1 MIVYEATKK
10 LFVEDV
16 VQDRIEENIDRKFY
30 EKMGYHTSKNE
41 RKAWNN
47 SMQYMMKVLIDNNIP
62 NNVGIAIEFKIPNT
76 SKRVDFIITGK
87 DGKLKNTAI
96 IVELKQWE
104 KADIVSGKDG
114 IVQAFTG
121 QALREV
127 AHPSYQA
134 WSYAT
139 TIEDYNET
147 VQEKQIDL
155 HPCAYLHN
163 YLAVTPPTLL
173 SDNYKYYLEKAPAF
187 IKGDV
192 EKLRDFINK
201 YIKYGDDKETLY
213 QIENG
218 KIRPSKSLQDAL
230 SSMLQGNQEFV
241 MIDDQ
246 KLVYETALD
255 MARKSYRDGQKRVLV
270 VKGGPGTGKSVLAI
284 NLLVNLTKENMV
296 CSYVTKNA
304 APRNVYAT
312 KLSGNFKKTRI
323 NNLFKGSG
331 SFIESSENDFDVL
344 IVDEAHRL
352 NAKSGMFQNLGENQI
367 KEIIKASKFSIFFID
382 ESQRVTLKDIGSIE
396 EIQKYIERAGAEA
409 EFMELESQFRC
420 NGSDGYIAWLDDVL
434 EIRRTA
440 NSDGFD
446 LDYDIRICNTPN
458 EVRDLIFEKNKIN
471 NKARLLAGYC
481 WKWIPEGKKNSNV
494 YDIVI
499 DKDNNGNTIDFKMS
513 WNLDNTET
521 WAIDQNSVNEIG
533 CIHTAQGLEFDYVG
547 VIIGNDLRYEN
558 GRVISDYNKRA
569 PEELSH
575 KALKG
580 IRKIEREQGKAVAYK
595 IADEIIKNTYRT
607 LMTRGQKGCYI
618 YCTDEKLAEY
628 LRMRLSGVNGN
639 VYYSDVEAAEDG
651 GMKVAEDGEEY
662 RY

>member
-1 MIVYEATKK
+1 MIVYEATKQ

-30 EKMGYHTSKNE
+30 EKMGYHTSKSE
-41 RKAWNN
+41 RNAWNN

-62 NNVGIAIEFKIPNT
+62 GNVGIAIEFKIPNT

-96 IVELKQWE
+96 IVELKQWTE
-104 KADIVSGKDG
+104 ADIVSGKDG
-114 IVQAFTG
+114 IVKAVTG
-121 QALREV
+121 HALREV

-147 VQEKQIDL
+147 VQDRQIDL

-173 SDNYKYYLEKAPAF
+173 SDDYKTYLEKAPAF

-213 QIENG
+213 MIENG

-230 SSMLQGNQEFV
+230 SSMLKGNEEFV

-255 MARKSYRDGQKRVLV
+255 MARKSYRDGNKRVLI

-284 NLLVNLTKENMV
+284 NLLVKLTNENMV

-312 KLSGNFKKTRI
+312 KLSGDFRKTRI

-331 SFIESSENDFDVL
+331 SFVESSENEFDVL

-382 ESQRVTLKDIGSIE
+382 ESQRVTLKDIGSVE
-396 EIQKYIERAGAEA
+396 EIQKYIGQTNAES
-409 EFMELESQFRC
+409 EVMELESH
-420 NGSDGYIAWLDDVL
+420 
-434 EIRRTA
+434 
-440 NSDGFD
+440 
-446 LDYDIRICNTPN
+446 
-458 EVRDLIFEKNKIN
+458 
-471 NKARLLAGYC
+471 
-481 WKWIPEGKKNSNV
+481 
-494 YDIVI
+494 
-499 DKDNNGNTIDFKMS
+499 
-513 WNLDNTET
+513 NLDVM
-521 WAIDQNSVNEIG
+521 DQM
-533 CIHTAQGLEFDYVG
+533 
-547 VIIGNDLRYEN
+547 
-558 GRVISDYNKRA
+558 
-569 PEELSH
+569 
-575 KALKG
+575 G
-580 IRKIEREQGKAVAYK
+580 ILHGWTMY
-595 IADEIIKNTYRT
+595 
-607 LMTRGQKGCYI
+607 
-618 YCTDEKLAEY
+618 
-628 LRMRLSGVNGN
+628 
-639 VYYSDVEAAEDG
+639 
-651 GMKVAEDGEEY
+651 
-662 RY
+662 

>member
-1 MIVYEATKK
+1 MIVYEATKQ

-16 VQDRIEENIDRKFY
+16 VQDKIEENIDRKFC
-30 EKMGYHTSKNE
+30 EKMGYHTSQSE
-41 RKAWNN
+41 RNAWNN

-62 NNVGIAIEFKIPNT
+62 QNVGIAIEYKIPNT

-87 DGKLKNTAI
+87 DGKLNNTAI
-96 IVELKQWE
+96 IVELKQWTE
-104 KADIVSGKDG
+104 AKIVNGKDG
-114 IVQAFTG
+114 IVETFTG
-121 QALREV
+121 HAVREV
-127 AHPSYQA
+127 PHPSYQA

-147 VQEKQIDL
+147 VQDRQITL

-163 YLAVTPPTLL
+163 YLTVTPPTIL
-173 SDNYKYYLEKAPAF
+173 SDDYKYYLEKAPAF

-192 EKLRDFINK
+192 EKLREFITK
-201 YIKYGDDKETLY
+201 YIKYGDEKETLY
-213 QIENG
+213 MIDNG
-218 KIRPSKSLQDAL
+218 KIRPSKSLQDSL
-230 SSMLQGNQEFV
+230 LNMLKGNQEFI

-246 KLVYETALD
+246 KLVYETAIE
-255 MARKSYRDGQKRVLV
+255 MARKSYNDGKKRVLV

-284 NLLVNLTKENMV
+284 NLLVKLTNENMV

-312 KLSGNFKKTRI
+312 KLSGDFRKTRI

-331 SFIESSENDFDVL
+331 SFVESAENEFDVL

-367 KEIIKASKFSIFFID
+367 KEIIHASKFSIFFID
-382 ESQRVTLKDIGSIE
+382 ESQRVTLKDIGSVE
-396 EIQKYIERAGAEA
+396 EIKKYIGQAEA
-409 EFMELESQFRC
+409 ESEIMELESQFRC

-434 EIRRTA
+434 DIRKTA
-440 NSDGFD
+440 NNDGFD
-446 LDYDIRICNTPN
+446 LDYDIKICDTPN
-458 EVRDLIFEKNKIN
+458 EVRDIIFEKNKIN

-481 WKWIPEGKKNSNV
+481 WNWIKDGKNKSDV
-494 YDIVI
+494 YDI
-499 DKDNNGNTIDFKMS
+499 TIPEYNFAMS
-513 WNLDNTET
+513 WNLRNSQT
-521 WAIDQNSVNEIG
+521 WTIDPNSVNEIG

-558 GRVISDYNKRA
+558 NKIVTDVTERA
-569 PEELSH
+569 KTDQSI
-575 KALKG
+575 KG
-580 IRKIEREQGKAVAYK
+580 IYKMFQQDFDQAEK

-618 YCTDEKLAEY
+618 YCVDKKLSDYLNKRLNKKDEII
-628 LRMRLSGVNGN
+628 
-639 VYYSDVEAAEDG
+639 YSTYEEENKDNMMIAEDS
-651 GMKVAEDGEEY
+651 EEY
-662 RY
+662 KYE

>member
-1 MIVYEATKK
+1 MIVYEATKQ
-10 LFVEDV
+10 LFIEDV
-16 VQDRIEENIDRKFY
+16 VQDRIEENIDKKFY
-30 EKMGYHTSKNE
+30 EKMGYHTSESE

-62 NNVGIAIEFKIPNT
+62 RNVGIAIEFKIPNT

-87 DGKLKNTAI
+87 DGQLKNTAI
-96 IVELKQWE
+96 IVELKQWIE
-104 KADIVSGKDG
+104 ANMVEGKDG
-114 IVQAFTG
+114 IVQTFTG
-121 QALREV
+121 HAVREV

-147 VQEKQIDL
+147 VQDKQIGL

-163 YLAVTPPTLL
+163 YLEVTPPTLL

-192 EKLRDFINK
+192 EKLRNFINK
-201 YIKYGDDKETLY
+201 YIQYGDDKETLY
-213 QIENG
+213 MIENG

-230 SSMLQGNQEFV
+230 SNMLNGNEEFI

-246 KLVYETALD
+246 KIVYETALD
-255 MARKSYRDGQKRVLV
+255 MARKSYEDGHKRVLI

-284 NLLVNLTKENMV
+284 NILVKLTNENMV

-304 APRNVYAT
+304 VPRSVYAT
-312 KLSGNFKKTRI
+312 KLSGDFKKTRI

-331 SFIESSENDFDVL
+331 SFVESTENEFDAL

-352 NAKSGMFQNLGENQI
+352 NAKSGMYQNLGENQI

-382 ESQRVTLKDIGSIE
+382 EYQKVTLKDIGSIE
-396 EIQKYIERAGAEA
+396 EIQKYITDANAESTI
-409 EFMELESQFRC
+409 MELESQFRC

-434 EIRRTA
+434 DIRRTA
-440 NSDGFD
+440 NSNGFD
-446 LDYDIRICNTPN
+446 LDYDIKICDTPN
-458 EVRDLIFEKNKIN
+458 EVRDLIFEKNKIK

-481 WKWIPEGKKNSNV
+481 WNWIVDGKNKSNV
-494 YDIVI
+494 YDI
-499 DKDNNGNTIDFKMS
+499 TIPEYNFAMS
-513 WNLDNTET
+513 WNLENNQT
-521 WAIDQNSVNEIG
+521 WAIDSESINEIG

-547 VIIGNDLRYEN
+547 VIIGDDLRYEKN
-558 GRVISDYNKRA
+558 QIITDVSKRA
-569 PEELSH
+569 KTDQSIKGLKTMSLKNPE
-575 KALKG
+575 KA
-580 IRKIEREQGKAVAYK
+580 KI

-618 YCTDEKLAEY
+618 YCTNKNLSNYLKIRLNQNNKIVYQFDVDENTTNI
-628 LRMRLSGVNGN
+628 M
-639 VYYSDVEAAEDG
+639 
-651 GMKVAEDGEEY
+651 VAEDNEKYKYE
-662 RY
+662 

>member
-1 MIVYEATKK
+1 MIVYEATKQ

-16 VQDRIEENIDRKFY
+16 VQDKIEENIDRTFY
-30 EKMGYHTSKNE
+30 EKMGYHTSKSE
-41 RKAWNN
+41 RDAWKN
-47 SMQYMMKVLIDNNIP
+47 SMQYMLKVLIDNNIP
-62 NNVGIAIEFKIPNT
+62 SNVGIAIEFKIPNT
-76 SKRVDFIITGK
+76 SKRIDFIISGK

-96 IVELKQWE
+96 IVELKQWTE
-104 KADIVSGKDG
+104 ADIVSGKEG
-114 IVQAFTG
+114 IVSTYTG
-121 QALREV
+121 HALREV

-134 WSYAT
+134 WSYAP

-147 VQEKQIDL
+147 VQERHIDL

-163 YLAVTPPTLL
+163 YLTVTPPTLL
-173 SDNYKYYLEKAPAF
+173 SDNYKEYLEKAPAF
-187 IKGDV
+187 VKGDV
-192 EKLRDFINK
+192 EKLREFINK

-213 QIENG
+213 MIENG

-246 KLVYETALD
+246 KLVYETALK
-255 MARKSYRDGQKRVLV
+255 MARKSYKDGNKRVLI

-284 NLLVNLTKENMV
+284 NLLVNLTNENMV

-312 KLSGNFKKTRI
+312 KLSGDFRKTRI

-331 SFIESSENDFDVL
+331 SFVESAENEFDVL

-367 KEIIKASKFSIFFID
+367 KEIIHASKFSIFFID
-382 ESQRVTLKDIGSIE
+382 ESQRVTLKDIGSVE
-396 EIQKYIERAGAEA
+396 EIQKYIAQAEA
-409 EFMELESQFRC
+409 ESEIMELESQFRC
-420 NGSDGYIAWLDDVL
+420 NGSDGYIAWIDDVL
-434 EIRRTA
+434 DIRKTA
-440 NSDGFD
+440 NNDGFD
-446 LDYDIRICNTPN
+446 LDYDIKICDTPN
-458 EVRDLIFEKNKIN
+458 EVKDIIFEKNKIN

-481 WKWIPEGKKNSNV
+481 WDWIKDGKNKSDVFDITIPEYN
-494 YDIVI
+494 
-499 DKDNNGNTIDFKMS
+499 FAMS
-513 WNLDNTET
+513 WNLGNSTT

-533 CIHTAQGLEFDYVG
+533 CIHTAQGLEFDYAG

-558 GRVISDYNKRA
+558 NKVITDVKERA
-569 PEELSH
+569 KTDQSI
-575 KALKG
+575 KG
-580 IRKIEREQGKAVAYK
+580 INKLSRENPEQANK

-618 YCTDEKLAEY
+618 YCTDKKLSEY
-628 LRMRLSGVNGN
+628 LKRRLNQKDEIT
-639 VYYSDVEAAEDG
+639 YSIDEDEKNNL
-651 GMKVAEDGEEY
+651 MVAEEGEKY
-662 RY
+662 RYE

>member
-1 MIVYEATKK
+1 MIVYEATKQ

-30 EKMGYHTSKNE
+30 EKMGYHTSKSE
-41 RKAWNN
+41 RNAWNN

-62 NNVGIAIEFKIPNT
+62 GNVGIAIEFKIPNT

-96 IVELKQWE
+96 IVELKQWTD
-104 KADIVSGKDG
+104 ADIVSGKDG
-114 IVQAFTG
+114 IVKAVTG
-121 QALREV
+121 YALREV

-147 VQEKQIDL
+147 VQDRKIDL

-173 SDNYKYYLEKAPAF
+173 SDDYKTYLEKAPAF

-213 QIENG
+213 MIENG

-230 SSMLQGNQEFV
+230 SSMLKGNEEFV

-255 MARKSYRDGQKRVLV
+255 MARKSYRDGNKRVLI

-284 NLLVNLTKENMV
+284 NLLVKLTNENMV

-312 KLSGNFKKTRI
+312 KLSGDFRKTRI

-331 SFIESSENDFDVL
+331 SFVESSENEFDVL

-382 ESQRVTLKDIGSIE
+382 ESQE
-396 EIQKYIERAGAEA
+396 
-409 EFMELESQFRC
+409 
-420 NGSDGYIAWLDDVL
+420 
-434 EIRRTA
+434 
-440 NSDGFD
+440 
-446 LDYDIRICNTPN
+446 
-458 EVRDLIFEKNKIN
+458 
-471 NKARLLAGYC
+471 
-481 WKWIPEGKKNSNV
+481 
-494 YDIVI
+494 
-499 DKDNNGNTIDFKMS
+499 
-513 WNLDNTET
+513 
-521 WAIDQNSVNEIG
+521 
-533 CIHTAQGLEFDYVG
+533 
-547 VIIGNDLRYEN
+547 
-558 GRVISDYNKRA
+558 
-569 PEELSH
+569 
-575 KALKG
+575 
-580 IRKIEREQGKAVAYK
+580 
-595 IADEIIKNTYRT
+595 
-607 LMTRGQKGCYI
+607 
-618 YCTDEKLAEY
+618 
-628 LRMRLSGVNGN
+628 
-639 VYYSDVEAAEDG
+639 
-651 GMKVAEDGEEY
+651 
-662 RY
+662 

>member
-1 MIVYEATKK
+1 MIVYEATKQ

-30 EKMGYHTSKNE
+30 EKMGYHTSKSE
-41 RKAWNN
+41 RNAWNN

-62 NNVGIAIEFKIPNT
+62 GNVGIAIEFKIPNT

-96 IVELKQWE
+96 IVELKQWTE
-104 KADIVSGKDG
+104 ADIVSGKDG
-114 IVQAFTG
+114 IVKAVTG
-121 QALREV
+121 HALREV

-147 VQEKQIDL
+147 VQDRQIDL

-173 SDNYKYYLEKAPAF
+173 SDDYKTYLEKAPAF

-213 QIENG
+213 MIENG

-230 SSMLQGNQEFV
+230 SSMLKGNEEFV

-246 KLVYETALD
+246 KLVYETALN
-255 MARKSYRDGQKRVLV
+255 MARKSYRDENKRVLI

-284 NLLVNLTKENMV
+284 NLLVKLTNENMV

-312 KLSGNFKKTRI
+312 KLSGDFRKTRI

-331 SFIESSENDFDVL
+331 SFVESADNEFDVL

-382 ESQRVTLKDIGSIE
+382 ESQRVTLKDIGSVE
-396 EIQKYIERAGAEA
+396 EIQKYIGQTNAES
-409 EFMELESQFRC
+409 EVMELESQFRC

-434 EIRRTA
+434 DIRKTA
-440 NSDGFD
+440 NNEGFD
-446 LDYDIRICNTPN
+446 LDYDIKICDNPN
-458 EVRDLIFEKNKIN
+458 EVRDMIFEKNKIN

-481 WKWIPEGKKNSNV
+481 WNWIKDGKNKSDVFDITIPEYN
-494 YDIVI
+494 
-499 DKDNNGNTIDFKMS
+499 FAMS
-513 WNLDNTET
+513 WNLGNSQT
-521 WAIDQNSVNEIG
+521 WAIDPNSVNEVG
-533 CIHTAQGLEFDYVG
+533 CIHTCQGLEFDYVG
-547 VIIGNDLRYEN
+547 VIIGNDLRYE
-558 GRVISDYNKRA
+558 DNKIITDVKERA
-569 PEELSH
+569 KTDQSI
-575 KALKG
+575 KG
-580 IRKIEREQGKAVAYK
+580 INKLSRENPEKANR

-618 YCTDEKLAEY
+618 YCTDKKLSDY
-628 LRMRLSGVNGN
+628 LKKRLNQNEGI
-639 VYYSDVEAAEDG
+639 VYPINEDENYTDL
-651 GMKVAEDGEEY
+651 MVAEDSEEY
-662 RY
+662 RYE

>member
-1 MIVYEATKK
+1 MIVYEATKQ

-16 VQDRIEENIDRKFY
+16 VQDKIEENIDRTFY
-30 EKMGYHTSKNE
+30 EKMGYHTSKSE
-41 RKAWNN
+41 RDAWKN
-47 SMQYMMKVLIDNNIP
+47 SMQYMLKVLIDNNIP
-62 NNVGIAIEFKIPNT
+62 SNVRIAIEFKIPNT
-76 SKRVDFIITGK
+76 SKRIDFIISGK

-96 IVELKQWE
+96 IVELKQWTE
-104 KADIVSGKDG
+104 ADIVSGKEG
-114 IVQAFTG
+114 IVSTYTG
-121 QALREV
+121 HALREV

-147 VQEKQIDL
+147 VQERHIDL

-163 YLAVTPPTLL
+163 YLTVTPPTLL
-173 SDNYKYYLEKAPAF
+173 SDNYKEYLEKAPAF
-187 IKGDV
+187 VKGDV
-192 EKLRDFINK
+192 EKLREFINK

-213 QIENG
+213 MIENG

-246 KLVYETALD
+246 KLVYETALK
-255 MARKSYRDGQKRVLV
+255 MARKSYKDGNKRVLI

-284 NLLVNLTKENMV
+284 NLLVNLTNENMV

-312 KLSGNFKKTRI
+312 KLSGDFRKTRI

-331 SFIESSENDFDVL
+331 SFVESAENEFDVL

-367 KEIIKASKFSIFFID
+367 KEIIHASKFSIFFID
-382 ESQRVTLKDIGSIE
+382 ESQRVTLKDIGSVE
-396 EIQKYIERAGAEA
+396 EIQKYIAQAEA
-409 EFMELESQFRC
+409 ESEIMELESQFRC
-420 NGSDGYIAWLDDVL
+420 NGSDGYIAWIDDVL
-434 EIRRTA
+434 DIRKTA
-440 NSDGFD
+440 NNDGFD
-446 LDYDIRICNTPN
+446 LDYDIKICDTPN
-458 EVRDLIFEKNKIN
+458 EVKDIIFEKNKIN

-481 WKWIPEGKKNSNV
+481 WDWIKDGKNKSDVFDITIPEYN
-494 YDIVI
+494 
-499 DKDNNGNTIDFKMS
+499 FAMS
-513 WNLDNTET
+513 WNLGNSTT

-533 CIHTAQGLEFDYVG
+533 CIHTAQGLEFDYAG

-558 GRVISDYNKRA
+558 NKVITDVKERA
-569 PEELSH
+569 KTDQSI
-575 KALKG
+575 KG
-580 IRKIEREQGKAVAYK
+580 INKLSRENPEQANK

-618 YCTDEKLAEY
+618 YCTDKKLSEY
-628 LRMRLSGVNGN
+628 LKRRLNQKDEIT
-639 VYYSDVEAAEDG
+639 YSIDEDEKNNL
-651 GMKVAEDGEEY
+651 MVAEEGEKY
-662 RY
+662 RYE

>member
-1 MIVYEATKK
+1 MIVYEATKQ

-30 EKMGYHTSKNE
+30 ERMGYHTSKSE
-41 RKAWNN
+41 RDAWKN
-47 SMQYMMKVLIDNNIP
+47 SMQYMLKVLIDNNIP
-62 NNVGIAIEFKIPNT
+62 GNVGIAIEFKIPNT
-76 SKRVDFIITGK
+76 SKRIDFIISGK
-87 DGKLKNTAI
+87 DGELKNTAI
-96 IVELKQWE
+96 IVELKQWTE
-104 KADIVSGKDG
+104 AEIVSGKDG
-114 IVQAFTG
+114 IVSTYTG
-121 QALREV
+121 HALREV

-147 VQEKQIDL
+147 VQERQIDL

-163 YLAVTPPTLL
+163 YLTVTPPTLL
-173 SDNYKYYLEKAPAF
+173 SDNYKEYLEKAPAF
-187 IKGDV
+187 VKGDV
-192 EKLRDFINK
+192 EKLREFINK

-213 QIENG
+213 MIENG

-246 KLVYETALD
+246 KLVYETALE
-255 MARKSYRDGQKRVLV
+255 MARKSYRDGNKRVLI

-284 NLLVNLTKENMV
+284 NLLVRLTNENMV

-312 KLSGNFKKTRI
+312 KLSGDFKKTRI

-331 SFIESSENDFDVL
+331 SFVESAENEFDVL

-367 KEIIKASKFSIFFID
+367 KEIIHTSKFSIFFID
-382 ESQRVTLKDIGSIE
+382 ESQKVTLKDIGSVE
-396 EIQKYIERAGAEA
+396 EIQKYIRQEDAES
-409 EFMELESQFRC
+409 EIMELESQFRC

-434 EIRRTA
+434 EIRKTA

-446 LDYDIRICNTPN
+446 LDYDIKICDTPN
-458 EVRDLIFEKNKIN
+458 EVKDIIFEKNKIN

-481 WKWIPEGKKNSNV
+481 WEWIKDGKNKSDVFDITIPE
-494 YDIVI
+494 YD
-499 DKDNNGNTIDFKMS
+499 FAMS
-513 WNLDNTET
+513 WNLGNSTT
-521 WAIDQNSVNEIG
+521 WAIDSESVNEIG

-547 VIIGNDLRYEN
+547 VIIGKDLRYEN
-558 GRVISDYNKRA
+558 DKIITDVTERA
-569 PEELSH
+569 KTDQSI
-575 KALKG
+575 KG
-580 IRKIEREQGKAVAYK
+580 IYKMFQQDFQKAEK
-595 IADEIIKNTYRT
+595 LADEIIKNTYRT
-607 LMTRGQKGCYI
+607 LLTRGQKGCYI
-618 YCTDEKLAEY
+618 YCEDKLLSEY
-628 LRMRLSGVNGN
+628 LKRRVNKCN
-639 VYYSDVEAAEDG
+639 EIIYPINNEEDEYT
-651 GMKVAEDGEEY
+651 MMVAEEGEEY
-662 RY
+662 KYE

>member
-1 MIVYEATKK
+1 MIVYEATKQ

-16 VQDRIEENIDRKFY
+16 VQDRIEENIDKKFY
-30 EKMGYHTSKNE
+30 EKMGYHTSVSE

-62 NNVGIAIEFKIPNT
+62 RNVGIAIEFKIPNT

-87 DGKLKNTAI
+87 DGQLKNTAI
-96 IVELKQWE
+96 IVELKQWTE
-104 KADIVSGKDG
+104 ANMIVGKDG
-114 IVQAFTG
+114 IVQTFTG
-121 QALREV
+121 HAIREV

-147 VQEKQIDL
+147 VQNKQIDL

-201 YIKYGDDKETLY
+201 YIQYGDDKETLY
-213 QIENG
+213 MIENG

-230 SSMLQGNQEFV
+230 SSMLNGNEEFI

-246 KLVYETALD
+246 KIVYETALD
-255 MARKSYRDGQKRVLV
+255 MARKSYEDGHKRVLI

-284 NLLVNLTKENMV
+284 NILVKLTNENMV

-312 KLSGNFKKTRI
+312 KLSGDFKKTRI

-331 SFIESSENDFDVL
+331 SFIESTENEFDVL

-382 ESQRVTLKDIGSIE
+382 ESQKVTLKDIGSIE
-396 EIQKYIERAGAEA
+396 EIQKYIRNTNAES
-409 EFMELESQFRC
+409 ELMELESQFRC

-434 EIRRTA
+434 DIRKTA
-440 NSDGFD
+440 NNDGFD

-458 EVRDLIFEKNKIN
+458 EVRDLIFEKNKIK

-481 WKWIPEGKKNSNV
+481 WNWIADGKNKSNV
-494 YDIVI
+494 YDI
-499 DKDNNGNTIDFKMS
+499 TIPEYNFAMS
-513 WNLDNTET
+513 WNLGNSQT
-521 WAIDQNSVNEIG
+521 WAIDSESVNEIG

-547 VIIGNDLRYEN
+547 VIIGDDLRYEKN
-558 GRVISDYNKRA
+558 QIITDVTKRA
-569 PEELSH
+569 KTDQST
-575 KALKG
+575 KG
-580 IRKIEREQGKAVAYK
+580 IKTMNVKNPEKAK
-595 IADEIIKNTYRT
+595 KLADEIIKNTYRT

-618 YCTDEKLAEY
+618 YCTNKNLSNY
-628 LRMRLSGVNGN
+628 LKIRLNQN
-639 VYYSDVEAAEDG
+639 NTAMYQFDIEENTTNI
-651 GMKVAEDGEEY
+651 MVAEDNEEY
-662 RY
+662 KYK

>member
-1 MIVYEATKK
+1 MIVYEATKQ

-16 VQDRIEENIDRKFY
+16 IQDKIEENIDRTFY
-30 EKMGYHTSKNE
+30 ERMGYHTSKSE
-41 RKAWNN
+41 REAWKN
-47 SMQYMMKVLIDNNIP
+47 SMQYMLKVLIDNNIP
-62 NNVGIAIEFKIPNT
+62 GNVGIAIEFKIPNT

-87 DGKLKNTAI
+87 DGNLKNTAI
-96 IVELKQWE
+96 IIELKQWTE
-104 KADIVSGKDG
+104 AEIVNGKDG

-121 QALREV
+121 HALREV

-147 VQEKQIDL
+147 VQQEQIDL

-163 YLAVTPPTLL
+163 YVTVTPPTLL
-173 SDNYKYYLEKAPAF
+173 SDNYKDYLEKAPAF
-187 IKGDV
+187 VKGDV

-213 QIENG
+213 MIENG

-230 SSMLQGNQEFV
+230 SNMLKGNQEFV

-246 KLVYETALD
+246 KLVYETALQ
-255 MARKSYRDGQKRVLV
+255 MARNSYRDGKKRVLI
-270 VKGGPGTGKSVLAI
+270 VKGGPGTGKSVLAV
-284 NLLVNLTKENMV
+284 NLLVKLTNENMV

-312 KLSGNFKKTRI
+312 KLSGDFRKTRI

-331 SFIESSENDFDVL
+331 AFVESATNEFDVL

-382 ESQRVTLKDIGSIE
+382 ETQRVTLKDIGSIE
-396 EIQKYIERAGAEA
+396 EIQKYINQAEA
-409 EFMELESQFRC
+409 ESEIMELESQFRC
-420 NGSDGYIAWLDDVL
+420 NGSDGYIAWIDDVL
-434 EIRRTA
+434 DIRKTG
-440 NSDGFD
+440 NSDGFE
-446 LDYDIRICNTPN
+446 LDYDIKVCDSPT
-458 EVRDLIFEKNKIN
+458 EVRDIIFERNKIN

-481 WKWIPEGKKNSNV
+481 WNWIKEGKNKSDVHDITIPE
-494 YDIVI
+494 YD
-499 DKDNNGNTIDFKMS
+499 FAMS
-513 WNLDNTET
+513 WNLGSSST
-521 WAIDQNSVNEIG
+521 WAIDPDSVNEIG
-533 CIHTAQGLEFDYVG
+533 CIHTSQGLEFDYVG

-558 GRVISDYNKRA
+558 NKIKTDVTERA
-569 PEELSH
+569 KTDQSI
-575 KALKG
+575 KG
-580 IRKIEREQGKAVAYK
+580 IYKIYQQDFEKAQK
-595 IADEIIKNTYRT
+595 IADELIKNTYKT

-618 YCTDEKLAEY
+618 YCVDKALAQY
-628 LRMRLSGVNGN
+628 LRNRINRYNGITYPIDEEESN
-639 VYYSDVEAAEDG
+639 YNL
-651 GMKVAEDGEEY
+651 MVAEDSEEY
-662 RY
+662 RYE

>member
-1 MIVYEATKK
+1 MIVYEATKQ

-30 EKMGYHTSKNE
+30 EKMGYHTSKSE
-41 RKAWNN
+41 RNAWNN

-62 NNVGIAIEFKIPNT
+62 GNVGIAIEFKIPNT

-87 DGKLKNTAI
+87 DGKFKNTAI
-96 IVELKQWE
+96 IVELKQWTD
-104 KADIVSGKDG
+104 ADIVSGKDG
-114 IVQAFTG
+114 IVKTVTG
-121 QALREV
+121 HALREV

-147 VQEKQIDL
+147 VQDRQIDL

-201 YIKYGDDKETLY
+201 YIEYGDDKETLY
-213 QIENG
+213 MIENG

-230 SSMLQGNQEFV
+230 SSMLKGNEEFV

-255 MARKSYRDGQKRVLV
+255 MARKSYIDGNKRVLV

-284 NLLVNLTKENMV
+284 NLLVKLTSENMV

-312 KLSGNFKKTRI
+312 KLSGDFRKTRI

-331 SFIESSENDFDVL
+331 SFVESSENEFDVL

-382 ESQRVTLKDIGSIE
+382 ESQRVTLKDIGSVE
-396 EIQKYIERAGAEA
+396 EIQKYIRQVNAES
-409 EFMELESQFRC
+409 EVMELESQFRC

-434 EIRRTA
+434 DIRKTA
-440 NSDGFD
+440 NNEGFD
-446 LDYDIRICNTPN
+446 LDYDIKICDDPN
-458 EVRDLIFEKNKIN
+458 EVRDIIFEKNKIN

-481 WKWIPEGKKNSNV
+481 WNWIKDGKNKSDVFDITIPEYN
-494 YDIVI
+494 
-499 DKDNNGNTIDFKMS
+499 FAMS
-513 WNLDNTET
+513 WNLGNSQT
-521 WAIDQNSVNEIG
+521 WAIDPNSVNEVG
-533 CIHTAQGLEFDYVG
+533 CIHTCQGLEFDYVG
-547 VIIGNDLRYEN
+547 VIIGNDLRYE
-558 GRVISDYNKRA
+558 DNKIVTDVTERA
-569 PEELSH
+569 KTDQSI
-575 KALKG
+575 KG
-580 IRKIEREQGKAVAYK
+580 IYK
-595 IADEIIKNTYRT
+595 MAQKDFDNAMKVADEIIKNTYRT

-618 YCTDEKLAEY
+618 YCTDKKLSDY
-628 LRMRLSGVNGN
+628 LKKRLNQNEGI
-639 VYYSDVEAAEDG
+639 VYPIDEDENYTDL
-651 GMKVAEDGEEY
+651 MVAEDSEEY
-662 RY
+662 KYE

>member
-1 MIVYEATKK
+1 MIVYEATKQ

-16 VQDRIEENIDRKFY
+16 VQDKIEENIDRKFY
-30 EKMGYHTSKNE
+30 KRMGYHTSKSE
-41 RKAWNN
+41 RDAWKN
-47 SMQYMMKVLIDNNIP
+47 SMQYMLKVLIDNNIP
-62 NNVGIAIEFKIPNT
+62 SNVGIAIEFKIPNT
-76 SKRVDFIITGK
+76 SKRIDFIISGK

-96 IVELKQWE
+96 IVELKQWTE
-104 KADIVSGKDG
+104 ADIVSGKEG
-114 IVQAFTG
+114 IVSTYTG
-121 QALREV
+121 HALREV

-147 VQEKQIDL
+147 VQERHIDL

-163 YLAVTPPTLL
+163 YLTVTPPTLL
-173 SDNYKYYLEKAPAF
+173 SDNYKEYLEKAPAF
-187 IKGDV
+187 VKGDV
-192 EKLRDFINK
+192 EKLREFINK

-213 QIENG
+213 MIENG

-246 KLVYETALD
+246 KLVYETALK
-255 MARKSYRDGQKRVLV
+255 MARKSYKDGNKRVLI

-284 NLLVNLTKENMV
+284 NLLVKLTNENMV

-312 KLSGNFKKTRI
+312 KLSGDFRKTRI

-331 SFIESSENDFDVL
+331 LFVESAENEFDVL

-367 KEIIKASKFSIFFID
+367 KEIIHASKFSIFFID
-382 ESQRVTLKDIGSIE
+382 ESQKVTLKDIGSVE
-396 EIQKYIERAGAEA
+396 EIKKYIGKEDAES
-409 EFMELESQFRC
+409 EIMELESQFRC

-434 EIRRTA
+434 EIRKTA

-446 LDYDIRICNTPN
+446 LDYDIKICDTPN
-458 EVRDLIFEKNKIN
+458 EVKDIIFEKNKIN

-481 WKWIPEGKKNSNV
+481 WEWIKEGKNKSDVFDITIPE
-494 YDIVI
+494 YD
-499 DKDNNGNTIDFKMS
+499 FAMS
-513 WNLDNTET
+513 WNLGNSIT
-521 WAIDQNSVNEIG
+521 WAIDSDSVNEIG
-533 CIHTAQGLEFDYVG
+533 CIHTCQGLEFDYVG
-547 VIIGNDLRYEN
+547 VIIGKDLRYEN
-558 GRVISDYNKRA
+558 DKIITDVTERA
-569 PEELSH
+569 KTDQSI
-575 KALKG
+575 KG
-580 IRKIEREQGKAVAYK
+580 IYKMFQQDFEKAEK

-618 YCTDEKLAEY
+618 YCEDKPLAEY
-628 LRMRLSGVNGN
+628 LKSRINRCNEIT
-639 VYYSDVEAAEDG
+639 YTTDEEDENYE
-651 GMKVAEDGEEY
+651 MMVAEGSEEY
-662 RY
+662 KYE

>member
-1 MIVYEATKK
+1 
-10 LFVEDV
+10 
-16 VQDRIEENIDRKFY
+16 
-30 EKMGYHTSKNE
+30 MGYHTSESE

-62 NNVGIAIEFKIPNT
+62 RNVGIAIEFKIPNT

-87 DGKLKNTAI
+87 DGQLKNTAI
-96 IVELKQWE
+96 IVELKQWA
-104 KADIVSGKDG
+104 KADMVVGKDG
-114 IVQAFTG
+114 IVQTFTG
-121 QALREV
+121 HAIREV

-147 VQEKQIDL
+147 VQDKQIDL

-163 YLAVTPPTLL
+163 YLAVTPSTLL

-201 YIKYGDDKETLY
+201 YIQYGDDKETLY
-213 QIENG
+213 MIENG

-230 SSMLQGNQEFV
+230 SSMLNGNEEFI

-246 KLVYETALD
+246 KIVYETALD
-255 MARKSYRDGQKRVLV
+255 MARKSYEDGHKRVLI

-284 NLLVNLTKENMV
+284 NILVKLTNENMV

-304 APRNVYAT
+304 APRSVYAT
-312 KLSGNFKKTRI
+312 KLSGDFKKTRI

-331 SFIESSENDFDVL
+331 SFVESEENEFDVL

-382 ESQRVTLKDIGSIE
+382 ESQKVTLKDIGSIE
-396 EIQKYIERAGAEA
+396 EIQKYITDANAESTI
-409 EFMELESQFRC
+409 MELESQFRC

-434 EIRRTA
+434 DIRKTA
-440 NSDGFD
+440 NSNGFD

-458 EVRDLIFEKNKIN
+458 EVRDLIFEKNKIK

-481 WKWIPEGKKNSNV
+481 WNWIADGKNKSNV
-494 YDIVI
+494 YDI
-499 DKDNNGNTIDFKMS
+499 TIPEYNFAMS
-513 WNLDNTET
+513 WNLGNSQT
-521 WAIDQNSVNEIG
+521 WAIDSESISEIG

-547 VIIGNDLRYEN
+547 VIIGDDLRYEKN
-558 GRVISDYNKRA
+558 KIITDVTKRA
-569 PEELSH
+569 KTDQSTKGMKTMNVKNPE
-575 KALKG
+575 KAK
-580 IRKIEREQGKAVAYK
+580 K

-618 YCTDEKLAEY
+618 YCTNKNLSNY
-628 LRMRLSGVNGN
+628 LKRRLNQN
-639 VYYSDVEAAEDG
+639 NTAMYQFDVEENRTNI
-651 GMKVAEDGEEY
+651 MVAEDNETY
-662 RY
+662 KYK